1 VRTISEDLSRYDRI
15 RLKRQPRAIP
25 DPETG
30 ELTTKEPGEIIDLS
44 EYDDE
49 VIEEYGGLEKMRK
62 TNKRAVEGDMAEVLE
77 EGAEEMYERKP
88 EEEKPEIKE
97 EWTRFLTNRGFSR
110 RSMEEDKY
118 TKEAQYEGRPVQLT
132 VDFEKTPKGAR
143 YGYDRESGKS
153 IPELREHPDL
163 LFFKKLRDGELTL
176 EESVSRAE
184 SETEKFERIPEEEEK
199 PEERPAEELEIPGGE
214 IGQKAVQIMEA
225 KDEEAIL
232 EDMRGGFKRS
242 PSVIDR
248 YFYEFDV
255 KGRTIR
261 GLSWKG
267 VMEIARI
274 QGHIN
279 VETIDV
285 WEDEKGRW
293 QAKAW
298 VRDKARDIRVPGF
311 VVQDPESERIPNPEF
326 APRMAARKAV
336 RNGIRALIPE
346 EAILEAY
353 EKWKERR
360 ERRRRP
366 MR

>member
-1 VRTISEDLSRYDRI
+1 VAEDLSRYDKV
-15 RLKRQPRAIP
+15 RLKKHPRAIP
-25 DPETG
+25 DPESG
-30 ELTTKEPGEIIDLS
+30 EIVTKEPGDIIDLS

-49 VIEEYGGLEKMRK
+49 VIEEYGGLEKMRR
-62 TNKRAVEGDMAEVLE
+62 TLKRAVEGDMAEAVE
-77 EGAEEMYERKP
+77 EPEAMFERPEEP
-88 EEEKPEIKE
+88 EEEKEEEPRE
-97 EWTRFLTNRGFSR
+97 EWIRFLRNRGFSR
-110 RSMEEDKY
+110 RSMEENKY
-118 TKEAQYEGRPVQLT
+118 TKEAQYEGRPVQLV
-132 VDFEKTPKGAR
+132 VDFERTPKGAR
-143 YGYDRESGKS
+143 YGYDRETDKS

-163 LFFKKLRDGELTL
+163 LFFKKLRDGELAL

-184 SETEKFERIPEEEEK
+184 SETEEFERIPEEEE
-199 PEERPAEELEIPGGE
+199 PSRAEELEMPAGE
-214 IGQKAVQIMEA
+214 AGQEAMQIMEA

-232 EDMRGGFKRS
+232 EDMRGGFERS
-242 PSVIDR
+242 PDVIDR

-336 RNGIRALIPE
+336 RNAIRALIPE

-360 ERRRRP
+360 ERRRPTR
-366 MR
+366 R

>member
-1 VRTISEDLSRYDRI
+1 MSEDLSRYDRI
-15 RLKRQPRAIP
+15 RLKEVPRKVP

-30 ELTTKEPGEIIDLS
+30 KEVTKKPGEVIDLS

-49 VIEEYGGLEKMRK
+49 VIEECGGIEKMRK
-62 TNKRAVEGDMAEVLE
+62 TNRRQVKGGKAEIVGE
-77 EGAEEMYERKP
+77 EEPEEMYER
-88 EEEKPEIKE
+88 EPEIKG
-97 EWTRFLTNRGFSR
+97 EWVRFLTNRGFSR
-110 RSMEEDKY
+110 RSMEENKY

-153 IPELREHPDL
+153 VPELREHPDL

-184 SETEKFERIPEEEEK
+184 SEAEKFERIPEEEEK

-232 EDMRGGFKRS
+232 EDMRGGFERS

-360 ERRRRP
+360 GERRRP
-366 MR
+366 MGR